1 MTLRPDFTDGN
12 PKRSKHARHVDDPS
26 TGTTGSKEDVAKTK
40 DDTKCPSVDRSVP
53 ESLDE
58 KMSAIYIEKFVKP
71 SGHEAIACKLNS

>member
-26 TGTTGSKEDVAKTK
+26 TGTTASKAKTK